1 MVQRVLYALQQ
12 CAPNTHKFGENVQD
26 RKNFSSCTCRQR
38 NRGQGVENADR
49 SAALVTPH
57 VNPLMLTISRK
68 RPTERRKYAIN
79 ALEKLYSAVAFCC
92 FEKTGILYELF
103 YVIVSD

>member
-12 CAPNTHKFGENVQD
+12 RAPNTHKFGENVQD
-26 RKNFSSCTCRQR
+26 RNIFSSCTCRQK

-57 VNPLMLTISRK
+57 INPLMLTISRK
-68 RPTERRKYAIN
+68 RPTERGKYAIN
-79 ALEKLYSAVAFCC
+79 V
-92 FEKTGILYELF
+92 
-103 YVIVSD
+103 